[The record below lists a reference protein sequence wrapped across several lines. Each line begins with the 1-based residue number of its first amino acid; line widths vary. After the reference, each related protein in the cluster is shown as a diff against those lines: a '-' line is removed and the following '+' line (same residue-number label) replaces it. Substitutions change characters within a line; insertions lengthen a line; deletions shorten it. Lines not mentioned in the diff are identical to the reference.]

1 MSNYKTMIGKTYLY
15 NAREVII
22 EDFRMSADG
31 VYVQFLINNKWVSF
45 EPKDVKKELF
55 IVETNIAKEQRA
67 IVLNE
72 AKAGN
77 KAMVDLGQILLSN
90 IKKLETDA
98 TFLDQAKVIND
109 HAKTLIDIQRTR
121 IEIFKLA
128 NEVK

>member
-1 MSNYKTMIGKTYLY
+1 MIGNTYLY

-22 EDFRMSADG
+22 EDFRMSSDG

-45 EPKDVKKELF
+45 EPKDVKKELL

-128 NEVK
+128 SEVK